1 MTGKR
6 IHRAARFGRAALAA
20 LALAIILPAC
30 AAELESKM
38 KRPRPVVTLRAI
50 PRHLQVAPHEE
61 FVWLWD
67 RPGGAYN
74 RAVRQMKVRSGAR
87 GTVLEWELPS
97 GRSALWD
104 RLKLRNNNRQP
115 VRWVKVQTKAGE
127 GWVRIEFIEPR

>member
-6 IHRAARFGRAALAA
+6 IHRAAHFGRAALAA
-20 LALAIILPAC
+20 LALALILPAC
-30 AAELESKM
+30 AADMESEM

-74 RAVRQMKVRSGAR
+74 RAVRTSKVRSGVR
-87 GTVLEWELPS
+87 GTVMEWERPDD
-97 GRSALWD
+97 RSALWD
-104 RLKLRNNNRQP
+104 RLKLRNPIRQP

-127 GWVRIEFIEPR
+127 GWVRVEFIEPR